1 MFDKLILNT
10 LALNVL
16 LGHIQIHHLQLVH
29 HPSLYLYPLPPWG
42 VINSE
47 IRDSPY

>member
-29 HPSLYLYPLPPWG
+29 HPSLYLIPFLLG
-42 VINSE
+42 E
-47 IRDSPY
+47 